1 MTKRV
6 MTVLLVVLVSTLFTF
21 SLLTLIQPAETVR
34 AQTGTIYV
42 DKQLGRANNT
52 VRVGEYLTF
61 TIFIE
66 NQSAFTV
73 TTLPLSD
80 TFNAA
85 VLGFVDAV
93 PAPDAAP
100 VNGRLDWSDLT
111 TYFGD
116 LPPGQSVTVV
126 VGFIAEHPSPAIV
139 NAAEVHDAL
148 GSNGA
153 IGGDDST
160 DMTGE
165 SIGGSA
171 PVLKELAGGVI
182 PAAGVPL
189 TFSITITN
197 NGATTMTVVPLIE
210 NYDPLYLQF
219 DTAVPPPDE
228 VNPVTG
234 VLTWTDVT
242 SSTGDIPAFGTVDL
256 TVVFTALAAINNT
269 VNNASV
275 SGAIDWYGND
285 LAGGGDNVPITI
297 IDDSTPTPTPQPTS
311 RSTRAPQS
319 TATPMPTT
327 TATATA
333 TTAPQELPAA
343 GIPPQNASPIT
354 GLLALAA
361 AVFPILLW
369 LGWRRS
375 RT

>member
-1 MTKRV
+1 MTRRV
-6 MTVLLVVLVSTLFTF
+6 MTVLLVVLVSTLLTF
-21 SLLTLIQPAETVR
+21 SLLTLIQPTQTVK
-34 AQTGTIYV
+34 AQAGTIFV
-42 DKQLGRANNT
+42 DKQLGRANHT

-80 TFNAA
+80 TYNAA

-93 PAPDAAP
+93 PMPDAAP

-116 LPPGQSVTVV
+116 LAPGQNVTVI
-126 VGFIAEHPSPAIV
+126 VGFTAEHPAPAIV
-139 NAAEVHDAL
+139 NAAAVHDAI
-148 GSNGA
+148 GSNGS

-160 DMTGE
+160 NRDGE

-171 PVLKELAGGVI
+171 PVLKELAGGII

-189 TFSITITN
+189 TFTITITN

-228 VNPVTG
+228 VNPATG
-234 VLTWTDVT
+234 ILTWTDVT
-242 SSTGDIPAFGTVDL
+242 SWTGDIPAFGTVDL
-256 TVVFTALAAINNT
+256 TVVFTALATINNT

-285 LAGGGDNVPITI
+285 LAGGADDVPITI
-297 IDDSTPTPTPQPTS
+297 IDNNTPTPAPTPA
-311 RSTRAPQS
+311 STRGPQS
-319 TATPMPTT
+319 TATPMPTV
-327 TATATA
+327 TATA
-333 TTAPQELPAA
+333 TTVPQELPAT
-343 GIPPQNASPIT
+343 GIPPENASPLT
-354 GLLALAA
+354 GLLALIAA
-361 AVFPILLW
+361 LFPIFLW
-369 LGWRRS
+369 LGWRRR

>member
-1 MTKRV
+1 
-6 MTVLLVVLVSTLFTF
+6 
-21 SLLTLIQPAETVR
+21 
-34 AQTGTIYV
+34 
-42 DKQLGRANNT
+42 
-52 VRVGEYLTF
+52 
-61 TIFIE
+61 
-66 NQSAFTV
+66 
-73 TTLPLSD
+73 
-80 TFNAA
+80 
-85 VLGFVDAV
+85 
-93 PAPDAAP
+93 
-100 VNGRLDWSDLT
+100 
-111 TYFGD
+111 
-116 LPPGQSVTVV
+116 
-126 VGFIAEHPSPAIV
+126 
-139 NAAEVHDAL
+139 
-148 GSNGA
+148 
-153 IGGDDST
+153 
-160 DMTGE
+160 
-165 SIGGSA
+165 
-171 PVLKELAGGVI
+171 
-182 PAAGVPL
+182 
-189 TFSITITN
+189 
-197 NGATTMTVVPLIE
+197 MTVVPLIE

>member
-6 MTVLLVVLVSTLFTF
+6 VAILLVVLVPTIFTF
-21 SLLTLIQPAETVR
+21 SLLTFIQPTQTVM
-34 AQTGTIYV
+34 AQSGTIFV
-42 DKQLGRANNT
+42 DKQLGRTNNT

-80 TFNAA
+80 TYNAA
-85 VLGFVDAV
+85 VLGFVDAA
-93 PAPDAAP
+93 PMPDAGP

-116 LPPGQSVTVV
+116 LIPGQSVTVV
-126 VGFIAEHPSPAIV
+126 VGFIAEHPAPSIV
-139 NAAEVHDAL
+139 NAAAVHDAI
-148 GSNGA
+148 GSNGSVE
-153 IGGDDST
+153 GDDST
-160 DMTGE
+160 DMNGE

-171 PVLKELAGGVI
+171 PVLKELAGGII

-189 TFSITITN
+189 TFTITITN

-219 DTAVPPPDE
+219 DTAVPPPDI

-234 VLTWTDVT
+234 ILTWTDVT
-242 SSTGDIPAFGTVDL
+242 SWTGNIPAFGTVDL

-285 LAGGGDNVPITI
+285 LAGGADDVPITI
-297 IDDSTPTPTPQPTS
+297 IDNSTPTPTPTPGS
-311 RSTRAPQS
+311 ARGPQS
-319 TATPMPTT
+319 TATPMPT
-327 TATATA
+327 ATATA
-333 TTAPQELPAA
+333 TTVPQELPAT
-343 GIPPQNASPIT
+343 GIPPQNASPLT
-354 GLLALAA
+354 GPLAVMAA
-361 AVFPILLW
+361 AFPVLLW
-369 LGWRRS
+369 LWRRRS

>member
-6 MTVLLVVLVSTLFTF
+6 VAILLVVLVSALFTLSLFTF
-21 SLLTLIQPAETVR
+21 IQPTQTVL
-34 AQTGTIYV
+34 AQTGTIFV
-42 DKQLGRANNT
+42 DKQLGRTNNT

-66 NQSAFTV
+66 NQSPFTV

-80 TFNAA
+80 TYNAD

-93 PAPDAAP
+93 PVPDSPP

-116 LPPGQSVTVV
+116 LAPGQNVVVV
-126 VGFIAEHPSPAIV
+126 VGFIAEHPAPSIV

-148 GSNGA
+148 SSSGSV
-153 IGGDDST
+153 GGDDST
-160 DMTGE
+160 NMNGE

-228 VNPVTG
+228 INPVTG

-242 SSTGDIPAFGTVDL
+242 SWTGDIPAFGTVDL

-285 LAGGGDNVPITI
+285 LAGGADDVPITI
-297 IDDSTPTPTPQPTS
+297 INDSTPTPTPTPGS
-311 RSTRAPQS
+311 NRSPQS
-319 TATPMPTT
+319 TDTPTPTP
-327 TATATA
+327 TAPAVA

-343 GIPPQNASPIT
+343 GIPPQNASSIT
-354 GLLALAA
+354 GLLALLAA
-361 AVFPILLW
+361 AFPILLW
-369 LGWRRS
+369 LWRR
-375 RT
+375 RRA

>member
-6 MTVLLVVLVSTLFTF
+6 TAILLVVLVSALFTL
-21 SLLTLIQPAETVR
+21 SLLTVIQPTQTVL

-42 DKQLGRANNT
+42 DKQLGRTNNT

-80 TFNAA
+80 TYNAA

-93 PAPDAAP
+93 PMPDDPP
-100 VNGRLDWSDLT
+100 VNGRLDWADLT

-116 LPPGQSVTVV
+116 LPPGQNVTVV
-126 VGFIAEHPSPAIV
+126 VGFIAEHPAPSIV
-139 NAAEVHDAL
+139 NAAAVHDAL
-148 GSNGA
+148 ASNGA
-153 IGGDDST
+153 ISGDDST
-160 DMTGE
+160 HMNGE

-171 PVLKELAGGVI
+171 PVLKELAGGII

-189 TFSITITN
+189 TFTITITN

-234 VLTWTDVT
+234 ILTWTDVT
-242 SSTGDIPAFGTVDL
+242 SWTGDIPAFGTVDL
-256 TVVFTALAAINNT
+256 TVVFTALASINNT

-285 LAGGGDNVPITI
+285 LAGGADDVPITI
-297 IDDSTPTPTPQPTS
+297 IDGSTPTPTPTPGS
-311 RSTRAPQS
+311 NRGPQS
-319 TATPMPTT
+319 TATPTPTT
-327 TATATA
+327 TAAATA

-343 GIPPQNASPIT
+343 GIPPQNASPMT
-354 GLLALAA
+354 GLLALLAA
-361 AVFPILLW
+361 LFPILLW
-369 LGWRRS
+369 LWQRR
-375 RT
+375 RRA